1 MGSIA
6 RAQRDGPE
14 AWIFHRLPANNASEA
29 IDGVLVLAL
38 DDNLGTSV
46 EPRWDPRSQSRMDGS
61 KVSDGGWFRA
71 EVPLQVQ
78 PSVPRTR
85 TDTRGCGGSHV
96 WSQCARISSLKACW
110 FDSVWLRRWRTVGVL
125 SVRAALRGRLMA

>member
-6 RAQRDGPE
+6 GKQRDGPE

-46 EPRWDPRSQSRMDGS
+46 EPRWDPSCQATVDGS
-61 KVSDGGWFRA
+61 EVTDGGWLWS
-71 EVPLQVQ
+71 EVTLEVLPY
-78 PSVPRTR
+78 SHSASAGSAGAN
-85 TDTRGCGGSHV
+85 TRGCVG
-96 WSQCARISSLKACW
+96 ARTQG
-110 FDSVWLRRWRTVGVL
+110 RRVSMRDG
-125 SVRAALRGRLMA
+125 